1 MQIDFEQKAA
11 DFIRVNGLLEAAG
24 KLLLAVSGGA
34 DSTALMHLKH
44 SLKQKGIFN
53 GDIICAHIN
62 HQLRGLSADA
72 DENFVVAEAKRLKL
86 PVITRRVNV
95 RQFAKENKLSIETAA
110 RKLRIDSLLDIA
122 QANGVNRIATAHQK
136 NDNAETVIHRLHR
149 GTGFRGIG
157 GIWPRRRFGGIWF
170 VRPLLCFCRDEII
183 EYLEKHNL
191 KWRID
196 HTNEDCTYRRN
207 FIRHRLLPALQ
218 KDCEGS
224 LVEQLLNL
232 SQSAQR
238 LYGLVSSFADSIWP
252 QLIDK
257 TGVATKLRLE
267 GFSNQPEIVKV
278 ELIRRCLVDIGCGEG
293 NLTEKHYE
301 RILQLGRQRT
311 GGKKIEL
318 SGKVTVLRE
327 YQNLIFTRSQ
337 KAVQQG
343 ASSGKSVRLE
353 VPGRTKFGDYLVEA
367 TIIEPRRNDF
377 EKFRKEKTQLVEWFD
392 ANRIKQPIT
401 VRFRQKGDKFW
412 PLGLAGEKK
421 IGKFLTDTKVPQKIR
436 SKVLIVADSEKIIWL
451 WPVRIS
457 EQAKIADKTQKILQ
471 LRITSLAAAISC
483 Y

>member
-1 MQIDFEQKAA
+1 MQTDFEQKAA
-11 DFIRVNGLLEAAG
+11 DFIRVNGLLASAD

-34 DSTALMHLKH
+34 DSTALMHLMH
-44 SLKQKGIFN
+44 NLKRQGIFD

-62 HQLRGLSADA
+62 HQLRGPLADA
-72 DENFVVAEAKRLKL
+72 DENFVLTEAGKL
-86 PVITRRVNV
+86 NLPIIARRVNV
-95 RQFAKENKLSIETAA
+95 REFAKENILSIETAA

-122 QANGVNRIATAHQK
+122 QSNGISCIATAHQK
-136 NDNAETVIHRLHR
+136 NDNAETVIQRLHR
-149 GTGFRGIG
+149 GTGFRGLG
-157 GIWPRRRFGGIWF
+157 GIWPKRQFGGTWF

-191 KWRID
+191 KWQTD

-218 KDCEGS
+218 KNCEGS
-224 LVEQLLNL
+224 LVEQLFNL

-238 LYGLVSSFADSIWP
+238 LYGLVSGSADSIWP

-257 TGVATKLRLE
+257 TAGAIKLHLE
-267 GFSNQPEIVKV
+267 YFLSQPEILKI

-293 NLTEKHYE
+293 NLTGEHYE
-301 RILQLGRQRT
+301 RILQLARQKIS
-311 GGKKIEL
+311 GKKIEL
-318 SGKVTVLRE
+318 AGNVTVLLE
-327 YQNLIFTRSQ
+327 YQNLIFTRSP
-337 KAVQQG
+337 KTIQQA
-343 ASSGKSVRLE
+343 ASARKSMRLK
-353 VPGRTKFGDYLVEA
+353 VPGRTKFGNCMVEA
-367 TIIEPRRNDF
+367 SIIKPKKGDF
-377 EKFRKEKTQLVEWFD
+377 ERFRREKTQFVEWFD